1 MLLKKILNYM
11 LEFEWIGVRMGILA
25 FVIALISFAFIDGKL
40 SDIITTVCIIVM
52 FIGIVFH
59 SIVNWDSITRRK

>member
-1 MLLKKILNYM
+1 M